1 MKIRKAIGIDPDSQS
16 LVCVLV
22 DPLITGQIK
31 NRSFSLTND
40 GLTNFVK
47 WVKKED
53 DIIIALEGLNGQSRP
68 IEDELRKNK
77 LVFYSFKPSD
87 VKKFRESVLGRNKN
101 NKRDAEAA
109 ARYAISLES
118 QNKLENYKRV
128 WFADAA
134 LQNLTREYERIT
146 KKITEEVSTLWKA
159 IKAMSQDLYLL
170 LGGNHPDSN
179 IKTNILQQKGI
190 LALLTEE
197 IDVSEWKNM
206 SESEILAIMGGKK
219 YKNREKQIVEL
230 KKIVSEIHTVF
241 PADMLVA
248 KNTVTRLVLAKSQK
262 HDVEKMIKQI
272 TADNLNV
279 QTLSA
284 LDGIGTVT
292 ASIIVAE
299 TIEIRRFINDDRYA
313 SYSGFGMNQ
322 KSTGPET
329 KPQRLVHTRN
339 FNHRLKN
346 AFMTASKSFVLH
358 NPESHLAGYFKNLRK
373 KGLSIIEAR
382 KRVAR
387 ALIRKFF
394 KMLQSVNK
402 INESNIIDIK
412 QISRKGMASGQD
424 RSGNSTISNIP
435 LSACK

>member
-101 NKRDAEAA
+101 NKRDAEAV

-146 KKITEEVSTLWKA
+146 KKITEEVSSLWKA
-159 IKAMSQDLYLL
+159 IKAMSPDLYLL
-170 LGGNHPDSN
+170 LGGNHPDSD

-190 LALLTEE
+190 LTLLTEK
-197 IDVSEWKNM
+197 IDVSEWKKM
-206 SESEILAIMGGKK
+206 SESEILTAMGGKK
-219 YKNREKQIVEL
+219 YKNREKQIAEL
-230 KKIVSEIHTVF
+230 KKNVSNIHTVF

-248 KNTVTRLVLAKSQK
+248 KNTVTRLLLAKTQRY
-262 HDVEKMIKQI
+262 DVKKMINQI
-272 TADNLNV
+272 TANNLYV
-279 QTLSA
+279 QTLSK

-299 TIEIRRFINDDRYA
+299 TIDIRRFINDDRYA

-322 KSTGPET
+322 NSTGPET
-329 KPQRLVHTRN
+329 KSQRLVHTRN

-358 NPESHLAGYFKNLRK
+358 SPDSHLAGYFKNLRK
-373 KGLSIIEAR
+373 RGLSIIEAR

-394 KMLQSVNK
+394 KMLKSVNK
-402 INESNIIDIK
+402 IDELNIIDIK
-412 QISRKGMASGQD
+412 LISRKGMASGQD